1 MVGEELP
8 EGTYDFI
15 LDDSS
20 VPLDIFRIDIIFDI
34 FLHLSIYSNQFKQL
48 KRPMSAPMQS
58 WVFPYF

>member
-1 MVGEELP
+1 MVGVELP

-34 FLHLSIYSNQFKQL
+34 FLHLSIYSNQFKQ
-48 KRPMSAPMQS
+48 
-58 WVFPYF
+58 